1 MSLAGC
7 YYNGEGVV
15 KDLERAVAWYMKA
28 AEQNDANAQYNV
40 GWCYKKGEG
49 VAENLERAVEWW
61 TKAAGQGFENAQEV
75 LREHGVNENKWPTTT
90 D

>member
-1 MSLAGC
+1 MSGTL
-7 YYNGEGVV
+7 
-15 KDLERAVAWYMKA
+15 R
-28 AEQNDANAQYNV
+28 V
-40 GWCYKKGEG
+40 GLVQHRCDDDP
-49 VAENLERAVEWW
+49 ATNLERAVEWW